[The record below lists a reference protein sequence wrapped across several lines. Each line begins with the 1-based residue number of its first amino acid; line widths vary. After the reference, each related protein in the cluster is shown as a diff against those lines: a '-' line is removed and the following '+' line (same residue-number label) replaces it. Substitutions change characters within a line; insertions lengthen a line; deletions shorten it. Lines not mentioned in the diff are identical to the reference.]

1 MRKADKKCHF
11 FLYEYFNTFAQYT
24 VYISNNVNAK
34 KLFSC
39 ASAVCIHV
47 KHFYELKIQIKKV
60 NISKYRMEKVL
71 SNFMNF
77 NAIF

>member
-1 MRKADKKCHF
+1 MVT

-39 ASAVCIHV
+39 AI
-47 KHFYELKIQIKKV
+47 
-60 NISKYRMEKVL
+60 VL
-71 SNFMNF
+71 FVLTLNTFMN
-77 NAIF
+77 